1 MRTKKV
7 FINLLS
13 SVFLQ
18 MVSIVVGLIIP
29 KLIIATYG
37 STLNGLIS
45 STNQIIGYFGIIEGG
60 VAAAAGASLYK
71 PFVDNDHT
79 RINNIMT
86 AVKKFYQKT
95 GIIIGVIVTFLCII
109 YPLTINNQITFTKA
123 SIIMIMLS
131 VISVLGYLVFNKY
144 NMILV
149 TDQKHYITLIS
160 SAIVNLLIC
169 ITQMVFMLTK
179 MSVIFVV
186 LVVPILSL
194 VRLFIIR
201 GYIRKNYPFLN
212 YHGEPEYQGI
222 SQKWNALSMNISQL
236 CKVAIPIVVL
246 SLMYDLRVVSVY
258 TVYSLLFHVG
268 SSMLEISGNSITAIF
283 GNVVAKEN
291 HEIIKRSYD
300 ISETLTVIVIA
311 ILSGCFFCLTKPFI
325 QVYVGNVSD
334 ISYSAPMLTISFIIN
349 EAILNLRF
357 SPKIS
362 IKAVGKLKEARNSGL
377 VEIIMCSI
385 LTPLCCFLFGYQ
397 GVLFGSILSGFIQTI
412 YLTKVS
418 YLKILNEPI
427 RDLYKKIIVNALFL
441 ILGILT
447 VKQFVQYPVNS
458 YIEWFIYAAITGV
471 IITLFV
477 IIGNLIFLKKNM
489 NPLLT
494 QIKVLFKH

>member
-37 STLNGLIS
+37 STFNGLIS
-45 STNQIIGYFGIIEGG
+45 STNQIVGYFGIIEGG

-71 PFVDNDHT
+71 PFAEKDYT
-79 RINNIMT
+79 KINNIMT
-86 AVKKFYQKT
+86 AVKNFYQKT
-95 GIIIGVIVTFLCII
+95 GIIIGFIVTLLCII
-109 YPLTINNQITFTKA
+109 YPLSIKNQINFSKA
-123 SIIMIMLS
+123 SFVMIMLS
-131 VISVLGYLVFNKY
+131 LISVLGYLVFNKY

-169 ITQMVFMLTK
+169 FLQMVLMLNK
-179 MSVIFVV
+179 INVIFVC
-186 LVVPILSL
+186 LVVPACSII
-194 VRLFIIR
+194 RLFIIR
-201 GYIRKNYPFLN
+201 GYIRKNYSFIN

-246 SLMYDLRVVSVY
+246 SLMYDLKVVSVY

-291 HEIIKRSYD
+291 QDIIKRSYD
-300 ISETLTVIVIA
+300 ISETLTVMVIA
-311 ILSGCFFCLTKPFI
+311 ILSGCFFCLTEPFI
-325 QVYVGNVSD
+325 HVYVGNVND
-334 ISYSAPMLTISFIIN
+334 INYSAPLLTISFIIN
-349 EAILNLRF
+349 EAIINLRF

-362 IKAVGKLKEARNSGL
+362 IKAVGKLREARNSGL
-377 VEIIMCSI
+377 AEIVMCSI
-385 LTPLCCFLFGYQ
+385 LTPLCCLLYGYQ
-397 GVLFGSILSGFIQTI
+397 GVLFGSILSGFIQTV

-418 YLKILNEPI
+418 YSKILREPV
-427 RDLYKKIIVNALFL
+427 RDLYKKIIVNTMAF
-441 ILGILT
+441 ILGIIT
-447 VKQFVQYPVNS
+447 IRQFIS
-458 YIEWFIYAAITGV
+458 YQVSSYFDWFLFAVITG
-471 IITLFV
+471 IIIGLFV
-477 IIGNLIFLKKNM
+477 FVSNFIFLKKNLK
-489 NPLLT
+489 PLLA
-494 QIKVLFKH
+494 QIKVLFKK